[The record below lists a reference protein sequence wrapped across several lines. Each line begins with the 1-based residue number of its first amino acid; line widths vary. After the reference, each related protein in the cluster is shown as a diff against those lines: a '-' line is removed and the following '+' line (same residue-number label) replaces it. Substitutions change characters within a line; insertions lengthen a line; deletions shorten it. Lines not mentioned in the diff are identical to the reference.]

1 MGGMPRGNANNTFTL
16 SAPAKS
22 SPIRRLQF
30 EEGEMPVTV
39 HTVAV
44 QMPQQLYSRL
54 ERLAE
59 LSRRSLESVVLQTLD
74 SNIPPLPDDLP
85 DEMRSDLSK
94 LENLGDSS
102 KHRHAH
108 NRPDALWTGHSSS
121 LALST
126 IDMLWRPEDFGLKL
140 AGGHPSETLCSSE

>member
-1 MGGMPRGNANNTFTL
+1 
-16 SAPAKS
+16 
-22 SPIRRLQF
+22 
-30 EEGEMPVTV
+30 MPVTV

-94 LENLGDSS
+94 LENLGDE
-102 KHRHAH
+102 
-108 NRPDALWTGHSSS
+108 ALWEI
-121 LALST
+121 AQST
-126 IDMLWRPEDFGLKL
+126 ISLEQQQRMSELLRRNQEGTITEAERRGLAKLRKEADRLMLRKAYAYVLLKWRGHRLPKL
-140 AGGHPSETLCSSE
+140 DELEVSA